1 MKRLRD
7 YIDEYELFIM
17 TIKKHQNII
26 KNVYYWC
33 TYANGINL

>member
-7 YIDEYELFIM
+7 YTDEYELFIM

-26 KNVYYWC
+26 KNIY
-33 TYANGINL
+33 N